1 MPMERAP
8 LGCLPYD
15 PPLYMI
21 TLMPKCV
28 SPVSNVRWILL
39 SNDGTGLSAIFV
51 TMKVLT
57 KSAFASAIEVNLPLS
72 KSEGIRA
79 LISFYLHRRGR
90 GVSQMPD
97 RELLGADAPEDLYAM
112 YDGLQALLS
121 GHSDITLTASASVA
135 RFLLALAAAERRQ
148 TTFHLTDP
156 QLLRRPM
163 GPLLVFLQRWGVTI
177 DRTAD
182 RWIVDSRHE
191 VVPRETE
198 VDARAWESS
207 QFVSAIIYFAVAKN
221 YSLIIRRQHSDPSSR
236 YIALTIDCLRQIGID
251 LAWEADRIKFEPS
264 CKIGF
269 TALDS
274 YDLTLPADYSSAA
287 FWLELQA
294 LHPEIQMVVLKEL
307 KPNSSHPDARVFNF
321 FDPFLDVV
329 STDHSVRLTRRNE
342 PTEVE
347 LPLCFDLS
355 QNPDLFPALFATV
368 IGLGVPATFTG
379 LSSLVYKES
388 DRLGASLSIA
398 HSLGWSADAFVR
410 LSSDGFTYTGV
421 PRETTPACVTLNHR
435 GDHRLAMAFGV
446 LATALEWTQVMVPDD
461 VAVTAR
467 SYPHFFTDLCRQAR

>member
-1 MPMERAP
+1 MP
-8 LGCLPYD
+8 
-15 PPLYMI
+15 
-21 TLMPKCV
+21 
-28 SPVSNVRWILL
+28 
-39 SNDGTGLSAIFV
+39 
-51 TMKVLT
+51 
-57 KSAFASAIEVNLPLS
+57 
-72 KSEGIRA
+72 
-79 LISFYLHRRGR
+79 HR
-90 GVSQMPD
+90 D
-97 RELLGADAPEDLYAM
+97 LLGTDAPEDLYTI

-121 GHSDITLTASASVA
+121 GKSDITLTASASVA

-163 GPLLVFLQRWGVTI
+163 GPLLDYLQRWGVTI
-177 DRTAD
+177 DRTDD
-182 RWIVDSRHE
+182 RWIVDSRRQ

-221 YSLIIRRQHSDPSSR
+221 YPVNILRQHSDPSSR
-236 YIALTIDCLRQIGID
+236 YISLTIDCLRQIGVD
-251 LAWEADRIKFEPS
+251 LTWEAERIKFEPS
-264 CKIGF
+264 QRISLA
-269 TALDS
+269 TLNP
-274 YDLTLPADYSSAA
+274 YDLTLPVDYSSAA

-294 LHPEIQMVVLKEL
+294 LHPEIQMVVLKKL
-307 KPNSSHPDARVFNF
+307 NPNSSHPDARVLDF
-321 FDPFLDVV
+321 FMPFLDVV
-329 STDHSVRLTRRNE
+329 TTDHSVRLNRCNE

-347 LPLCFDLS
+347 LPLSFDLS

-379 LSSLVYKES
+379 LSSLAYKES

-398 HSLGWSADAFVR
+398 RSLGWSADAFVR
-410 LSSDGFTYTGV
+410 LSLDGFTYTGV
-421 PRETTPACVTLNHR
+421 PRETTPDRVTLNHR

-446 LATALEWTQVMVPDD
+446 LATALEGTQVMVPDD

>member
-1 MPMERAP
+1 
-8 LGCLPYD
+8 
-15 PPLYMI
+15 
-21 TLMPKCV
+21 
-28 SPVSNVRWILL
+28 
-39 SNDGTGLSAIFV
+39 
-51 TMKVLT
+51 MKLLT
-57 KSAFASAIEVNLPLS
+57 KTAFASSIEVNLPLS
-72 KSEGIRA
+72 KSEGIRS
-79 LISFYLHRRGR
+79 LISCYLLRRGR
-90 GVSQMPD
+90 GVNQMPHRD
-97 RELLGADAPEDLYAM
+97 LLGTDAPEDLYTI

-121 GHSDITLTASASVA
+121 GKSDITLTASASVA

-163 GPLLVFLQRWGVTI
+163 GPLLDYLQDFGVTI
-177 DRTAD
+177 DRAND
-182 RWIVDSRHE
+182 RWVVDARHQ

-221 YSLIIRRQHSDPSSR
+221 YPVNILRQHSDPSSR

-251 LAWEADRIKFEPS
+251 LAWEADRIKFEPTRDT
-264 CKIGF
+264 GLA
-269 TALDS
+269 TLNPD
-274 YDLTLPADYSSAA
+274 DLTLPADYSSAA
-287 FWLELQA
+287 FWLELQT

-307 KPNSSHPDARVFNF
+307 NPNSPHPDARVLDF
-321 FDPFLDVV
+321 FMPFRDVV
-329 STDHSVRLTRRNE
+329 TTDHSVRLNRCNE

-347 LPLCFDLS
+347 LPLSFDLS

-368 IGLGVPATFTG
+368 IGLGVPATFKG
-379 LSSLVYKES
+379 LSSLAYKES

-410 LSSDGFTYTGV
+410 LSPDGFTYTGV
-421 PRETTPACVTLNHR
+421 PRETTPDRVTLNHR

-446 LATALEWTQVMVPDD
+446 LATALEGTQVMVPDD
-461 VAVTAR
+461 VSVTAR

>member
-1 MPMERAP
+1 MERAP
-8 LGCLPYD
+8 FGCLPYAP

-21 TLMPKCV
+21 SLMPKCV

-79 LISFYLHRRGR
+79 LISCYLHRRGR

-97 RELLGADAPEDLYAM
+97 RERLGADAPEDLYAM

-148 TTFHLTDP
+148 TIFHLTDP

-163 GPLLVFLQRWGVTI
+163 GPLLDYLRSCGVTI
-177 DRTAD
+177 DQTDD
-182 RWIVDSRHE
+182 RWVVDARRQ

-198 VDARAWESS
+198 VDARSWESS
-207 QFVSAIIYFAVAKN
+207 QFVSAIIYFAVARN
-221 YSLIIRRQHSDPSSR
+221 YPLRIRRQHSDPSSR
-236 YIALTIDCLRQIGID
+236 YIALTIGCLRQIGID

-269 TALDS
+269 TALES

-307 KPNSSHPDARVFNF
+307 KPNSSHPDARVLDF
-321 FDPFLDVV
+321 FGPFLDVV

-379 LSSLVYKES
+379 LSSLLYKES
-388 DRLGASLSIA
+388 DRLGASLFIA

-421 PRETTPACVTLNHR
+421 PRETIPACVTLNHR

-446 LATALEWTQVMVPDD
+446 LATALEETQVMVPDD
-461 VAVTAR
+461 VVVTAR